1 MMSKAQI
8 SLGQI
13 SRAQLL
19 LTLLS
24 IALLT
29 AAQTSQA
36 QLAAP
41 AIVITGADPILEG
54 NIRAHLGVESE
65 RCNSPQRRLDRLLP
79 QVSRDVERAA
89 QALGYYS
96 LQQSGA
102 FTAGEP
108 CWSLRIEVTPG
119 TPVQFGTI
127 NINVTPDETRILGQA
142 DPFAEL
148 LRDTPITEGGQL
160 IHSEYESLKAS
171 LSAIAVENG
180 YFAARF
186 NRSELAVDLQRN
198 VADVTID
205 FDPGERY
212 RFGAIRINPLE
223 ELSDRFISR
232 FLPFEEGSPYSTEM
246 LIALRQSLNDSQY
259 FSQVA
264 VTPQLTATQTASA
277 TTVREVPVDIEL
289 TARPRRSWTVG
300 MGVTTDIGPRLTLAY
315 EDRYIN
321 RRGHRLSS
329 DVGISPL
336 RQEPNL
342 SYVIPLRDPAT
353 ESLSI
358 STGYIGEQTD
368 TFDTDTY
375 KVGLSYRSTVDAWI
389 LGDDWLQN
397 IFVNFQREN
406 SKLNDIREQSNL
418 TISGINWAKTQAD
431 DPIFP
436 TRGWRLFTQ
445 VSGASNAFL
454 SDMSFLQLYASGKVV
469 QAIGPGRVLV
479 RMEAAT
485 TIVDGVE
492 ELPVSIRFFT
502 GGDQSVRGYQYRSLG
517 ALNELGEVIG
527 GKHLLTGSAEYDFD
541 VRPGWKGAVFVDAGN
556 SFADFADFEL
566 YRSAGLGIRWMSP
579 IGPIR
584 ADVAKGLDDG
594 SFRLHITMGPDL

>member
-1 MMSKAQI
+1 MNMMSRLQQ
-8 SLGQI
+8 L
-13 SRAQLL
+13 RA
-19 LTLLS
+19 LLS
-24 IALLT
+24 VALLA
-29 AAQTSQA
+29 AAQVGQA
-36 QLAAP
+36 QSAVP
-41 AIVITGADPILEG
+41 AISITGADPSLEG
-54 NIRAHLGVESE
+54 NIRAHLSVESE

-79 QVSRDVERAA
+79 QVTRDVERAA
-89 QALGYYS
+89 QALGHYS
-96 LQQSGA
+96 LQQSGV
-102 FTAGEP
+102 FIAGEP
-108 CWSLRIEVTPG
+108 CWSLRIEVIPG
-119 TPVQFGTI
+119 VPVQFGTI
-127 NINVTPDETRILGQA
+127 NINVAPDETRILGQA

-148 LRDTPITEGGQL
+148 LRNSPITSGGQL
-160 IHSEYESLKAS
+160 IHSHYENLKAS
-171 LSAIAVENG
+171 LSALAVENG

-198 VADVTID
+198 LADVNID

-223 ELSDRFISR
+223 ELSDSFISR
-232 FLPFEEGSPYSTEM
+232 FLPFDEGSPYSTEM

-264 VTPQLTATQTASA
+264 VTPQLSAAQTSSAATA
-277 TTVREVPVDIEL
+277 REVPVDIEL

-300 MGVTTDIGPRLTLAY
+300 MGMTTDIGPRLTLAY

-321 RRGHRLSS
+321 RRGHRLSG
-329 DVGISPL
+329 DAGISPL

-342 SYVIPLRDPAT
+342 SYVIPLSDPAT

-358 STGYIGEQTD
+358 STGYVGEQTD
-368 TFDTDTY
+368 TFATDTY
-375 KVGLSYRSTVDAWI
+375 KVGVSYRSTVDAWI
-389 LGDDWLQN
+389 LGNDWLQN
-397 IFVNFQREN
+397 IFINYQRED
-406 SKLNDIREQSNL
+406 SELNDVREQSNL

-469 QAIGPGRVLV
+469 RAIGPGRALI

-541 VRPGWKGAVFVDAGN
+541 VRPGWKGALFVDAGN
-556 SFADFADFEL
+556 SFADFADFDL
-566 YRSAGLGIRWMSP
+566 YRSVGLGIRWMSP

-584 ADVAKGLDDG
+584 ADVARGLDDG